1 MIRQRLTIRKDM
13 MMHRRLTAGKN
24 IPERMFRYLMSREEQ
39 STVRNTAVQTQP
51 AVRHS
56 RALWRTMPMTEP
68 DRQMHRIHMAAEMRP
83 TDGTALMKNRKSPGK
98 KKAALERKL

>member
-1 MIRQRLTIRKDM
+1 MEKDVTEYQFGTIEDILRGCE
-13 MMHRRLTAGKN
+13 AE
-24 IPERMFRYLMSREEQ
+24 P
-39 STVRNTAVQTQP
+39 
-51 AVRHS
+51 
-56 RALWRTMPMTEP
+56 TEP